1 MYCSLQI
8 QPNRTT
14 ALICLSKTG
23 MLRTYS
29 SNPISTPK
37 IHISK
42 HFIGFQSYHLNM
54 KNVVKTSVTNLC
66 VVCTLLRIITI
77 NSSYKHVHGLWYNLQ
92 ENLTIYK
99 VYKYTYK
106 LSRTKFSYK
115 IQKKKLFKM
124 IQKLYI
130 NIKFLTFLSN
140 SKVYTA
146 DSILRIQLNIQ
157 KGHMVFK
164 YSILHKFQGETNKK
178 KAKPWKRKI
187 YRIVQI

>member
-1 MYCSLQI
+1 
-8 QPNRTT
+8 
-14 ALICLSKTG
+14 
-23 MLRTYS
+23 
-29 SNPISTPK
+29 
-37 IHISK
+37 
-42 HFIGFQSYHLNM
+42 M

-106 LSRTKFSYK
+106 LSRTKFSDK
-115 IQKKKLFKM
+115 IQKKKKLFKM

-146 DSILRIQLNIQ
+146 DLILRIQLNIQ

-164 YSILHKFQGETNKK
+164 IFDL
-178 KAKPWKRKI
+178 A
-187 YRIVQI
+187 

>member
-1 MYCSLQI
+1 
-8 QPNRTT
+8 
-14 ALICLSKTG
+14 
-23 MLRTYS
+23 
-29 SNPISTPK
+29 
-37 IHISK
+37 
-42 HFIGFQSYHLNM
+42 M
-54 KNVVKTSVTNLC
+54 KNVVKPSVTNLC

-106 LSRTKFSYK
+106 LSRTKFSDK
-115 IQKKKLFKM
+115 IQKKKKLFKI

-157 KGHMVFK
+157 KGHMVCSK

-187 YRIVQI
+187 YKIV